1 MVSTNVPN
9 IVRDILGVL
18 LILENADITNGK
30 KTKIITKKQ
39 FCLFRSINE
48 VFSFFSNFVSF
59 SFFSSFVSF
68 EFFML

>member
-39 FCLFRSINE
+39 FLFIPFNKRSIQ
-48 VFSFFSNFVSF
+48 F
-59 SFFSSFVSF
+59 
-68 EFFML
+68 L

>member
-30 KTKIITKKQ
+30 KNKIITKKQ
-39 FCLFRSINE
+39 FCLLRSINE

-59 SFFSSFVSF
+59 
-68 EFFML
+68 

>member
-30 KTKIITKKQ
+30 KLK
-39 FCLFRSINE
+39 
-48 VFSFFSNFVSF
+48 
-59 SFFSSFVSF
+59 
-68 EFFML
+68 

>member
-30 KTKIITKKQ
+30 KTKIITK
-39 FCLFRSINE
+39 N
-48 VFSFFSNFVSF
+48 NFVYS
-59 SFFSSFVSF
+59 VQ
-68 EFFML
+68 